1 MSPSGSAAGIIH
13 TGPRAGLEMGTCTSG
28 TCPLSYP
35 LYGPAWSGLLAATS
49 GIVAERLGA
58 AFLVRQ
64 MGTWRRTSA
73 GWKWVKMGTCTGG
86 EAGDTYRF
94 ERSGTCPHRGPLR
107 GLFTPV
113 HAPASRWGHVPPVR
127 VPFRIRLMV
136 RHGADS
142 WQRPAEL
149 WRNDSV
155 PHFWYGRWGHGGGQ
169 APDEDG

>member
-73 GWKWVKMGTCTGG
+73 GRRWVKRGTCTGG

-94 ERSGTCPHRGPLR
+94 ERSGTCPHLPRVFRRVRPWEERSSAPSPTSLTFRGVEFNMRVDFSRL
-107 GLFTPV
+107 
-113 HAPASRWGHVPPVR
+113 ASPQTRVFENVEDHDRHV
-127 VPFRIRLMV
+127 
-136 RHGADS
+136 
-142 WQRPAEL
+142 
-149 WRNDSV
+149 
-155 PHFWYGRWGHGGGQ
+155 
-169 APDEDG
+169 